1 MICAS
6 SPGKDSCSGDSG
18 GPLLGPGPGG
28 SGTRQI
34 GIVSWGLGCARP
46 SFPGVYTRLA
56 TFAPWVR
63 TKTAYGPFV
72 DATGFIDG
80 SYRDFT
86 NALPT
91 SAQRS
96 MWQTNLATQ
105 PPESLLSSLAAS
117 STWDLQGGVV
127 IRLYRAWFQAYPST
141 SSMSAWLQRRRSGLY
156 LAPMSAQF
164 AANPS
169 RKARYDHLTNAQFV
183 NQVYVDVLG
192 HAGSATNAATWKRR
206 LDQGLA
212 RSDMMVT
219 FAQSA
224 EFRARI
230 AERTRIHGSWFAMVK
245 RMPTLT
251 ELAADLGCTQTEL
264 LARLRASLAY
274 AQQH

>member
-1 MICAS
+1 MR
-6 SPGKDSCSGDSG
+6 P
-18 GPLLGPGPGG
+18 
-28 SGTRQI
+28 
-34 GIVSWGLGCARP
+34 ARLP
-46 SFPGVYTRLA
+46 RRVHPTGEV
-56 TFAPWVR
+56 V
-63 TKTAYGPFV
+63 V

-91 SAQRS
+91 PAQRS
-96 MWQTNLATQ
+96 TWQTNLATQ
-105 PPESLLSSLAAS
+105 PPESLLSSLSAS

-141 SSMSAWLQRRRSGLY
+141 SSMAAWLQRRRDGLY
-156 LAPMSAQF
+156 LASMSKLF

-169 RKARYDHLTNAQFV
+169 RKARYDGLTNAQFV
-183 NQVYVDVLG
+183 NQVYLDVLG
-192 HAGSATNAATWKRR
+192 HAGSPANAATWKQR
-206 LDQGLA
+206 LDHGLA

-230 AERTRIHGSWFAMVK
+230 AERTRIYGSWFAMVR
-245 RMPTLT
+245 RMPSLT
-251 ELAADLGCTQTEL
+251 ELASDLGRPQTEV

-274 AQQH
+274 AEQH